1 MDRKWKQTH
10 TWIER
15 TNQWKIGR
23 YSEPKITKTLEHVRT
38 VCFGTN
44 MCMPSTYGQNLCVY
58 IYILYL
64 IGNTYA
70 SMQPYPHTSVSIS
83 KTILIHASPMH
94 HPCII
99 HPSFLPSMHACI
111 HTCIHTDMDTC
122 THARYNTIP
131 DLHTCILTCFCIQW
145 YMHACIHMQIYH
157 MKWSIQH
164 MLYISHLTCPSASV
178 LAFWFWIQWFYL
190 WFGWASSMATIPWRP
205 QNRHDWKKNMSK
217 ECGLRWK
224 KLRFK
229 LKSESCSY
237 QRSGAMQ
244 SYSGQ
249 RHWFTFWIHSWIH
262 ILDSHFGLQ
271 RFWILVAKQSG
282 VLQSGGK
289 SGGTWTQVSDLTS
302 AKGWERLAVT
312 KTPEIKANPI

>member
-99 HPSFLPSMHACI
+99 HPSFLPSMHAYI
-111 HTCIHTDMDTC
+111 HAYIQTWIRAHMHATIQSLTYILAYLHAFASSDTC
-122 THARYNTIP
+122 
-131 DLHTCILTCFCIQW
+131 
-145 YMHACIHMQIYH
+145 MHAFTCKFIIWNGQFNTC
-157 MKWSIQH
+157 
-164 MLYISHLTCPSASV
+164 YISATWHVQVPL
-178 LAFWFWIQWFYL
+178 FWHSDFEFNDSI
-190 WFGWASSMATIPWRP
+190 
-205 QNRHDWKKNMSK
+205 
-217 ECGLRWK
+217 CGLGGPQAWQQFHGGLKTDTTEK
-224 KLRFK
+224 KT
-229 LKSESCSY
+229 C
-237 QRSGAMQ
+237 QRSAALGGKNLGSNSKVRAAAT
-244 SYSGQ
+244 SDPEPCKATVAKGIDSHFGFTVG
-249 RHWFTFWIHSWIH
+249 FTFWIH
-262 ILDSHFGLQ
+262 ILDCND
-271 RFWILVAKQSG
+271 SG
-282 VLQSGGK
+282 S
-289 SGGTWTQVSDLTS
+289 
-302 AKGWERLAVT
+302 
-312 KTPEIKANPI
+312 